1 MSSNVYVIQEVPG
14 RNLTSLSQWGVPKVC
29 LGSNVQ
35 VALVSEPTVR
45 RLREQ
50 LKHFT
55 DADFLVPIGDPAA
68 IGIACALAA
77 QYNGGR
83 FKMLKWDRL
92 DRRYYEVRINLS
104 GAPAIPKTVI

>member
-1 MSSNVYVIQEVPG
+1 MSCNVYVIQEVPG
-14 RNLTSLSQWGVPKVC
+14 RNLTSLGQWGTPKVC
-29 LGSNVQ
+29 LAANVQ

-45 RLREQ
+45 KLREQ

-77 QYNGGR
+77 QYNNGR
-83 FKMLKWDRL
+83 FKMLKWDRV

-104 GAPAIPKTVI
+104 NMSMIPKSII